1 MGGIRAVMVTT
12 PAMLGDLI
20 KRLTFGR
27 VELDI
32 VGELSDRAR
41 LVSRL
46 RVLRPALVIIG
57 MRASEADVPILDLL
71 LKLPACKF
79 IVLSHDGRSM
89 TGYQLRLKFL
99 DLARRS
105 GPDQLVGFIRN
116 CSLSGDLATP

>member
-1 MGGIRAVMVTT
+1 MVTT

-20 KRLTFGR
+20 KRLTFER

-46 RVLRPALVIIG
+46 RALRPGLVITG
-57 MRASEADVPILDLL
+57 MQAGEADLPMRDLL
-71 LKLPACKF
+71 LELPACKF
-79 IVLSHDGRSM
+79 IVLSHDGRSV
-89 TGYQLRLKFL
+89 TGYQLRLNRTSL
-99 DLARRS
+99 ADL

-116 CSLSGDLATP
+116 CSLSSDLATP